1 MSNTDEE
8 LDAELLKLSVPD
20 PTVAPARKELEA
32 EQPEINHEDVSPQV
46 TETAKATTEPAKGVI
61 GKPSD
66 AVLNFHKSFMLWT
79 EEEKQQMFHQV
90 VTPSTG
96 WRTPVTVSVSENT
109 YQQQHTTLFNHNQHP
124 MSRITTTQSSR
135 ITRHLI
141 RVELI

>member
-46 TETAKATTEPAKGVI
+46 TETAKATAEPAQGVI

-66 AVLNFHKSFMLWT
+66 AVLNFQKSFMLWT
-79 EEEKQQMFHQV
+79 EEEKQQMYPCQ
-90 VTPSTG
+90 
-96 WRTPVTVSVSENT
+96 RTPTNSS
-109 YQQQHTTLFNHNQHP
+109 TLLC
-124 MSRITTTQSSR
+124 STTTNTPRPVLQQPSPAVY
-135 ITRHLI
+135 TRHLI